1 MEGNIFDI
9 QRFCVH
15 DGPGIRTTVFFKGCP
30 LRCIWCHNPESQKR
44 EVSLAYYENKC
55 ISCGACVLACQNKL
69 HSFEE
74 EKHIFSRYGCDEN
87 DDYAC
92 KSTVSACV
100 KCGKCASACPAGALE
115 LLGRKV
121 SVSEVMGEVVR
132 DKTFYKNSGG
142 GMTVSGGEPLMQEQF
157 LIELLKSAKEQGIHT
172 CIETCGFAS
181 TETVRKVA
189 KYTDIFLFDIKE
201 TDDDRHKELTG
212 VPFAPIKENLML
224 LNSLGAKIVL
234 RCPLIPDVNTRE
246 QHLEGIARIA
256 SSLDNLLEVNVMAY
270 HLLGN
275 GKYDALG
282 MENKMLG
289 HDAMTAEQKQEC
301 IDKIS
306 EKIEKI
312 SGNNI
317 KVC

>member
-44 EVSLAYYENKC
+44 EVSLAYYADKC
-55 ISCGACVLACQNKL
+55 VSCGACVQTCPNGC
-69 HSFEE
+69 HTFDG
-74 EKHIFSRYGCDEN
+74 EKHVLSRHGCA
-87 DDYAC
+87 Y
-92 KSTVSACV
+92 
-100 KCGKCASACPAGALE
+100 CGKCVTACSRGAIE
-115 LLGRKV
+115 LLGRTE
-121 SVSEVMGEVVR
+121 SAEQILSEVIR
-132 DKTFYKNSGG
+132 DKIFYKNSGG
-142 GMTVSGGEPLMQEQF
+142 GMTVSGGEPLMQGQF
-157 LIELLKSAKEQGIHT
+157 LIELLKSAKAEGIHT

-181 TETVRKVA
+181 KETVTEVA

-201 TDDDRHKELTG
+201 TDDERHKALTG
-212 VPFAPIKENLML
+212 VPFTPIKENLML
-224 LNSLGAKIVL
+224 LNSLGAKVVL
-234 RCPLIPDVNTRE
+234 RCPLVPEVNVRDG
-246 QHLEGIARIA
+246 HIEGIAKIA

-275 GKYDALG
+275 GKYDALN

-289 HDAMTAEQKQEC
+289 HDAMTAEQKKDC
-301 IDKIS
+301 
-306 EKIEKI
+306 IEKI
-312 SGNNI
+312 SAKITEISGKTV